1 MEVLMLAAD
10 YFVWHYT
17 KALEDFFDASTNLL
31 WLVHRSFS
39 VPAKRV
45 NQHFAKWPARIGSI
59 VGCFLIIFAGF
70 IVLVL
75 TLCLEALAL
84 LLWLFLP
91 LILLVLF
98 VFAVLCLISA
108 AS

>member
-1 MEVLMLAAD
+1 MPGKNPTAQMD
-10 YFVWHYT
+10 G
-17 KALEDFFDASTNLL
+17 
-31 WLVHRSFS
+31 RSHPGMGNS
-39 VPAKRV
+39 DS
-45 NQHFAKWPARIGSI
+45 QRIGSI